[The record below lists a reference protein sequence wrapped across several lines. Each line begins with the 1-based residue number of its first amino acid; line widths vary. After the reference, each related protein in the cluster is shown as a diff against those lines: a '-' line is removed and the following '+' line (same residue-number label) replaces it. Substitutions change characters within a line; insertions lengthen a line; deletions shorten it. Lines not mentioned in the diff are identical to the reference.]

1 MAQHLHKAKQQY
13 NDTTSIDHL
22 LMRLASPKML
32 DPIMKTFTIAMISSL
47 LILTSA
53 LSPPYEPPCDT
64 CVPTPDKN
72 KCDITTSCTY
82 VWGHD
87 NPHTPGP
94 NYCACRHG
102 YRMSLATTITAP
114 SSAIQHISGDGI
126 Y

>member
-1 MAQHLHKAKQQY
+1 
-13 NDTTSIDHL
+13 
-22 LMRLASPKML
+22 
-32 DPIMKTFTIAMISSL
+32 MKTFIIGLVSSL
-47 LILTSA
+47 FALTAA

-82 VWGHD
+82 VWSHD

-102 YRMSLATTITAP
+102 YRMSP
-114 SSAIQHISGDGI
+114 SPH
-126 Y
+126 